1 MVSLFLFGCGVKKQF
16 TSRIAKCYIGMP
28 ITEFKDVFNDY
39 DGMYRSLTLLELT
52 PKRTVYRVYNA
63 YTATKFLYFDA
74 NGKLYSIDEGVDRP
88 DINMQ
93 INQNI
98 NRN

>member
-28 ITEFKDVFNDY
+28 ISEFQDVFKNY
-39 DGMYRSLTLLELT
+39 DGLHRAIRLEELT

-63 YTATKFLYFDA
+63 YAGTKFIYFDS
-74 NGKLYSIDEGVDRP
+74 NGKLFSIDEGVDRP